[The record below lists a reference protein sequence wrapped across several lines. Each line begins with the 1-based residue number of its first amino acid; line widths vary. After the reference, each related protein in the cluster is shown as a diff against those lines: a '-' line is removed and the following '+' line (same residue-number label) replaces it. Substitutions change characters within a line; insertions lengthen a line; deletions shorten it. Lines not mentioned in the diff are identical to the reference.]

1 MAAAEAYRNF
11 PGDLDGVYAKLSLS
25 RGDVLNVYL
34 IGSRMWG
41 TASASSDYDL
51 YLVVKGGDSARN
63 SHFQLPGVSV
73 DAVVV
78 GAAYFQQRL
87 DAAKLKELSCI
98 WAPASCKLLEKK
110 VFKPTGGEVGH
121 SQLVSSLSEGHKKDW
136 ARAQKL
142 VAGGRLEEGKKVL
155 SHDVRAHL
163 LSLQILTHGK
173 IVDYETGADAVAWLQ
188 GTYSKDWGV
197 YAGEFEPKLEAI
209 RQAITSSPGTGGRG
223 ELSSTSS
230 NGGVAGLAE
239 GILTLSVAKQPG
251 GTTAAAAAVDD
262 EQQPENGA
270 AEYWFGEDISPGKL
284 TMRQVS
290 VDADEV
296 AVSEV
301 AARLDAAVSAVR
313 AGDHAGAVDKL
324 QQLLAESLE
333 RGFPESHASAEA
345 AQGLLNEAAATRKR
359 AAASRRNEVH
369 ITNYPSTPHLPFSP
383 TVHDDDI
390 QVWPWICV
398 YFPK

>member
-1 MAAAEAYRNF
+1 MSAEAHRIF
-11 PGDLDGVYAKLSLS
+11 PGDLNGVYAKLSLN
-25 RGDVLNVYL
+25 REDVLNVYL

-41 TASASSDYDL
+41 TAAASSDCDL
-51 YLVVKGGDSARN
+51 YLVVKGSDSARN

-78 GAAYFQQRL
+78 GATYFQQRL

-110 VFKPTGGEVGH
+110 VFKPTGGAVGH

-142 VAGGRLEEGKKVL
+142 VTGGRLEEGKKVL

-188 GTYSKDWGV
+188 GTYSKNWGV
-197 YAGEFEPKLEAI
+197 YEGEFEPKLEAI
-209 RQAITSSPGTGGRG
+209 RQAIISPDDGGG
-223 ELSSTSS
+223 KPLP
-230 NGGVAGLAE
+230 NAIAGIAE
-239 GILTLSVAKQPG
+239 GVLTLSVAKQTG
-251 GTTAAAAAVDD
+251 GTAVD

-290 VDADEV
+290 VDADEA
-296 AVSEV
+296 AVFEV
-301 AARLDAAVSAVR
+301 AARLDAAVSTVR
-313 AGDHAGAVDKL
+313 AGDHVEAVD
-324 QQLLAESLE
+324 LLKRVLTETLE
-333 RGFPESHASAEA
+333 RGFPESHTSVAA
-345 AQGLLNEAAATRKR
+345 AQDILNKVAAIRQRAAT
-359 AAASRRNEVH
+359 SRRTEVH

-390 QVWPWICV
+390 QVWLRV
-398 YFPK
+398 